1 MKTASLYN
9 MGTFVRM
16 CVRERGTHKTLTI
29 DDIRPN
35 LKCVMNL
42 TPVFPQLLN
51 YQKQSF
57 LIIVLFAYI
66 VKFITMTD

>member
-1 MKTASLYN
+1 
-9 MGTFVRM
+9 MG
-16 CVRERGTHKTLTI
+16 ERDTHKTLII

-57 LIIVLFAYI
+57 LIIALFAYL
-66 VKFITMTD
+66 VKFITMKD